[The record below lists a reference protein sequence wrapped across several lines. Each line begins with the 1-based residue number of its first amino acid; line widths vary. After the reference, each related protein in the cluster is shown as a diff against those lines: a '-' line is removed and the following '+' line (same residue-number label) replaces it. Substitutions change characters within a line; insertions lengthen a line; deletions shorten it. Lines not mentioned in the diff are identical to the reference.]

1 MENFVFPDE
10 IKRKLMKMSKLM
22 NIFVTSHKIMRNRS
36 KLDFF
41 LLMSVSLNSFHF
53 NFSGSRRGTIKL

>member
-1 MENFVFPDE
+1 MENFFFPDE

-22 NIFVTSHKIMRNRS
+22 NIFFTSHKIMRNRS

-41 LLMSVSLNSFHF
+41 LLMSVSLNFFHF